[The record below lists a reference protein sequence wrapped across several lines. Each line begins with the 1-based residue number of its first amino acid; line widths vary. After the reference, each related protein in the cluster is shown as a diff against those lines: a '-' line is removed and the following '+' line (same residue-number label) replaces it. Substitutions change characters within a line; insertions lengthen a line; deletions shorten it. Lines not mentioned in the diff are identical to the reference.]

1 MSRLVS
7 PTFALA
13 LLLSASSSHAAPRC
27 NEGRTASG
35 ECINP
40 GLAHALRHTAI
51 VRVQPKISLNAP
63 LNLPSEDSFYPAA
76 RDHHDERAIL
86 GTAYRPGFNNIRP

>member
-1 MSRLVS
+1 MAVIV
-7 PTFALA
+7 AA
-13 LLLSASSSHAAPRC
+13 LLLTGPASAETRC
-27 NEGRTASG
+27 FEGRTASG
-35 ECINP
+35 ECVNP
-40 GLAHALRHTAI
+40 GLAHALRHGAI

-86 GTAYRPGFNNIRP
+86 GPAYRPGTPNIRP

>member
-1 MSRLVS
+1 MKSGISMAVIV
-7 PTFALA
+7 TG
-13 LLLSASSSHAAPRC
+13 LLLTGSANAETRC
-27 NEGRTASG
+27 FEGRTASG
-35 ECINP
+35 ECVNA
-40 GLAHALRHTAI
+40 GLAHVMRHSAI

-86 GTAYRPGFNNIRP
+86 GTAYRPGTNNIRP